1 MSLVDYASSDDD
13 DDIVPVDP
21 VGEDD
26 KAQPQGPQPR
36 PNHNQFT
43 EPSEKPEPEI
53 VKLPDASELLNSSE
67 FSYSSLSGQSAS
79 SSSSSR
85 KRDPVGLASSLPR
98 SKVPKGSLSH
108 SKSVPDTV
116 GGILVPPQLRGRSNV
131 VTEDINKLFVKK
143 QVEPSSK

>member
-13 DDIVPVDP
+13 DDVVPVDP

-36 PNHNQFT
+36 PSQNQFT

-67 FSYSSLSGQSAS
+67 FSYSSLSGQSA

>member
-1 MSLVDYASSDDD
+1 MDS
-13 DDIVPVDP
+13 
-21 VGEDD
+21 
-26 KAQPQGPQPR
+26 
-36 PNHNQFT
+36 T

-98 SKVPKGSLSH
+98 SKVPKGILSH